1 MIADDMLKGCLDTSM
16 PGQRNW
22 SDDQV
27 EVKQVDAQM
36 LGQGGAVQVVSTHLQ
51 QVPRSFST
59 SISEE
64 LEF

>member
-1 MIADDMLKGCLDTSM
+1 MVTSM

-36 LGQGGAVQVVSTHLQ
+36 LGQGGAVQVVCIQCQDEFMSLSGF
-51 QVPRSFST
+51 VPEMFSHC
-59 SISEE
+59 
-64 LEF
+64 L